1 MTGLP
6 GPSSLDDVTARVQAM
21 VERRALVQATSLAEV
36 LQGVARHR
44 GRPVEL
50 EPLPADAD
58 AGHVFGVCLPYPDR
72 DVILFRTGA
81 GPAHELHS
89 ILHECGHLVL
99 DHVADAG
106 ADQTP
111 ADPDRLAAMLPDL
124 DPALV
129 AAALARSS
137 YEDVHEQEAE
147 TFAMVMREILEVGQ
161 RRRGDA
167 VLARFDD
174 ALG

>member
-1 MTGLP
+1 MTGQPDP
-6 GPSSLDDVTARVQAM
+6 GSSDDVGARVQAM
-21 VERRALVQATSLAEV
+21 VEGRALQKATSLAEV
-36 LQGVARHR
+36 LQGVARYR

-81 GPAHELHS
+81 GPDHELHS
-89 ILHECGHLVL
+89 ILHECGHLLL
-99 DHVADAG
+99 DHVAT
-106 ADQTP
+106 ADTPQTP
-111 ADPDRLAAMLPDL
+111 TDPERLSALLPDL

-137 YEDVHEQEAE
+137 YEDTHEQEAE
-147 TFAMVMREILEVGQ
+147 TFAMVMREVLEVGQ